1 MRVKETGKNRIFL
14 WLSAGVILITAI
26 CVCFSSCRLVGNTG
40 EKEQEAPSIQLDAYD
55 AKIVYYEAQLQ
66 SLTTQ
71 LGSMEQQLYMM
82 KEEYLS
88 QLQALEEKLSATSKP
103 EDVPSLGQPLE
114 PSEKEENEEPT
125 QDVVSPGEE
134 VVLCEYTYRLENG
147 FAILTSYRGNE
158 REVIIPA
165 AVDGYLVVGLG
176 DRMFADCNVLSVT
189 LPQTVERLGW
199 FTFYGCKNLQ
209 KVVLPSGVKNIGYAS
224 FDGCPPGLCLY
235 VSSGSFAE
243 QFAISFGLKYQ
254 IT

>member
-40 EKEQEAPSIQLDAYD
+40 EKEQEIPSIQLDAYD

-88 QLQALEEKLSATSKP
+88 QLQLLEQKLSEQQKP
-103 EDVPSLGQPLE
+103 NEAPTDETPEHKDETKGEE
-114 PSEKEENEEPT
+114 PSQDTGAVEE
-125 QDVVSPGEE
+125 D

-147 FAILTSYRGNE
+147 YAILTSYRGSE
-158 REVIIPA
+158 KEVVIPA